1 VGGVRGRRGGE
12 RGRGMDGEGVV
23 LGRRYRERERERM
36 YHSTAYEYY
45 DYYMRDYYYISHGV
59 SCHGIVG
66 PREIGSGLRE
76 ICSDPHEAYRGCRGR
91 AGRGGGGGTGVPPCV
106 PPP

>member
-1 VGGVRGRRGGE
+1 
-12 RGRGMDGEGVV
+12 MDGEGVV

-76 ICSDPHEAYRGCRGR
+76 IGSDPHEAYRGCRGR
-91 AGRGGGGGTGVPPCV
+91 AGRGGGGGPRRRGA
-106 PPP
+106 PPPHGRTSMCTSTMRVP